1 MTSNTSP
8 SPGMSPGTDPG
19 EPFRVAVLG
28 IDHPHG
34 FAWREHFLKNLAS
47 ETAITAIVPG
57 FLGATASLEERLAEV
72 PRFDTVDRLV
82 DRGEFDGA
90 LVCLP
95 NREASAAVETLAMA
109 GKHVL
114 VEKPLGASAEQARP
128 AVEAV
133 RAAGVAFQSGYLWR
147 YDEGA
152 NRLRAMKADGRFG
165 ALTSVEM
172 TFVTS
177 DVAHRGPGHYLFD
190 PEATGGG
197 FFNWLACHWLDLLLD
212 ITGEAVVGV
221 TARLGV
227 FGGTKVGVED
237 GGVAILDL
245 EGGGLATFLG
255 GYWLPRWAGESHWCL
270 RGTERW
276 VHWDPT
282 RPGTRG
288 AFEIHGPQPQWNA
301 MDESF
306 VLPADSTPGYGGS
319 RGAALVRDWVDA
331 ARSGGRPCRNTPE
344 STLATLELLDTITQA
359 SREGR
364 RIACRIEPR

>member
-1 MTSNTSP
+1 
-8 SPGMSPGTDPG
+8 MS

-34 FAWREHFLKNLAS
+34 FAWREHLLKNLAD
-47 ETAITAIVPG
+47 EVEITAIVPG
-57 FLGATASLEERLAEV
+57 FAGALASLEERLADV
-72 PRFDTVDRLV
+72 PRFDTVDALIEGGR
-82 DRGEFDGA
+82 FDGA

-95 NREASAAVETLAMA
+95 NNETPEAVRKLAGA
-109 GKHVL
+109 GKHLL
-114 VEKPLGASAEQARP
+114 VEKPLAASAEAAR
-128 AVEAV
+128 AALDAV
-133 RAAGVAFQSGYLWR
+133 RASGVAFQSGYVWR

-165 ALTSVEM
+165 KLTSVEM
-172 TFVTS
+172 SFVTS

-197 FFNWLACHWLDLLLD
+197 FFHWLACHWLDLLLYV
-212 ITGEAVVGV
+212 TGEAVVGV
-221 TARLGV
+221 SARVGV
-227 FGGTKVGVED
+227 FGGTPVAVDD
-237 GGVAILDL
+237 GGVAVLDL

-255 GYWLPRWAGESHWCL
+255 GYWLPRWAGESHWCI

-276 VHWDPT
+276 VHWHPS
-282 RPGTRG
+282 RPGTSG

-306 VLPADSTPGYGGS
+306 TLPPDATPGYCGA
-319 RGAALVRDWVDA
+319 RGAALVRDWLDA
-331 ARSGGRPCRNTPE
+331 ARTPGHSCRNTPE
-344 STLATLELLDTITQA
+344 STLAVLELLDAIGRA

-364 RIACRIEPR
+364 TVSCRIGAGGNC